1 MTDPVRIPLEPMS
14 EPFFDAAARGE
25 LLVQRCDGCARFR
38 FPPRPVCPWCHDRSS
53 TWTPTSGQGRIW
65 SFVVPHPPL
74 PVPYDAR
81 SPYNVVV
88 VELDDDPLIRLVGNV
103 VETADELRYVDAG
116 RLAIGAPVAVVFP
129 PAPGEPPMP
138 RWILA

>member
-1 MTDPVRIPLEPMS
+1 MTDPVQIPLEPMS

-25 LLVQRCDGCARFR
+25 LRVQRCDGCARFR
-38 FPPRPVCPWCHDRSS
+38 FPPRPVCPWCHDRSW
-53 TWTPTSGQGRIW
+53 TWTPTSGRGRIW

-74 PVPYDAR
+74 PAPYDAR

-88 VELDDDPLIRLVGNV
+88 VELDDDPLVRLVGNV

-116 RLAIGAPVAVVFP
+116 RLAIGAVVAVVFP
-129 PAPGEPPMP
+129 PVPGEPAMP